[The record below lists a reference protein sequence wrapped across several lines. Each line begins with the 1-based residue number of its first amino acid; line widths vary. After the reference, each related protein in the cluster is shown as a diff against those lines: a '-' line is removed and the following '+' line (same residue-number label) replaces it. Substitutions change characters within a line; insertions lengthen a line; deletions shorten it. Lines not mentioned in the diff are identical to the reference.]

1 MRKTFI
7 ISAFPACGKTYAA
20 KYLSERGV
28 NVLDSDSS
36 KFSWITD
43 ENGNKVRNPRF
54 IEEYIAHIK
63 ENIGKVDLI
72 LVSSHETV
80 RLALQENHIGYIFVC
95 PDVNLKEQWIGSCF
109 LRGNTPEF
117 CRNLADHWEEWIN
130 KKVGSSEKRE
140 VLTND
145 WGDVYLL
152 ELLDTIAEGA
162 FHDKHRQENAF
173 VTWSVLNKLEDKDA
187 YGCNISNDY

>member
-1 MRKTFI
+1 M
-7 ISAFPACGKTYAA
+7 
-20 KYLSERGV
+20 
-28 NVLDSDSS
+28 
-36 KFSWITD
+36 
-43 ENGNKVRNPRF
+43 
-54 IEEYIAHIK
+54 
-63 ENIGKVDLI
+63 
-72 LVSSHETV
+72 
-80 RLALQENHIGYIFVC
+80 ALQENHIGYIFVC
-95 PDVNLKEQWIGSCF
+95 PDVNLKEQWIGRCF

-117 CRNLADHWEEWIN
+117 CRNLAEHWEEWIN

-173 VTWSVLNKLEDKDA
+173 VTWLVLNKLEDKDA

>member
-1 MRKTFI
+1 MRETLI

-28 NVLDSDSS
+28 DVLDSDSS
-36 KFSWITD
+36 QFSWITD

-72 LVSSHETV
+72 FVSSHKEV
-80 RLALQENHIGYIFVC
+80 RRAMQKAQIDYTLVR
-95 PDVNLKEQWIGSCF
+95 PDVELKEQWVGRCF

-117 CRNLADHWEEWIN
+117 CKNLAEHWEEWIGEC
-130 KKVGSSEKRE
+130 KKYTEKEEILRGWNGN
-140 VLTND
+140 L
-145 WGDVYLL
+145 YLL
-152 ELLDTIAEGA
+152 DVLDSKAQGEIWQ
-162 FHDKHRQENAF
+162 RQEQQSAF
-173 VTWSVLNKLEDKDA
+173 ADWIILNRLEDG
-187 YGCNISNDY
+187 GCVQL

>member
-1 MRKTFI
+1 MRETLI

-28 NVLDSDSS
+28 DVLDSDSS
-36 KFSWITD
+36 KFNWITD

-54 IEEYIAHIK
+54 VEEYISHIK

-95 PDVNLKEQWIGSCF
+95 PDVNLKEQWIGRCF

-117 CRNLADHWEEWIN
+117 CGNLAEHWEEWIN

-140 VLTND
+140 VLSNI

-152 ELLDTIAEGA
+152 ELLDTIAGEA
-162 FHDKHRQENAF
+162 FHDKRRQENAF

-187 YGCNISNDY
+187 QSCNISTAD

>member
-1 MRKTFI
+1 MRETLI

-28 NVLDSDSS
+28 DVLDSDSS

-43 ENGNKVRNPRF
+43 KNGNKVRNPRF

-95 PDVNLKEQWIGSCF
+95 PDVNLKEQWIGRCF

-117 CRNLADHWEEWIN
+117 CRNLAEHWEEWIN